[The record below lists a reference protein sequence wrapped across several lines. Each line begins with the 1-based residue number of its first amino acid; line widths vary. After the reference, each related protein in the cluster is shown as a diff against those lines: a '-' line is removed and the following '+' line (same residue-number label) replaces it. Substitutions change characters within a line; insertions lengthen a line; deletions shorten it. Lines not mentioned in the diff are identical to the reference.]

1 MDRRKE
7 EDQAKALGLIVLSA
21 LCLSYSGFQ
30 TYQGYSTDLGF
41 TNSLV
46 LSIILTSAMFV
57 LSMTLRIDIKRG
69 HSQNKIALVLSLYL
83 IAALFSFLGNFNSF
97 YKALMQDTVVREEI
111 QEKLLIIQKV
121 RSQVDD
127 TVRDPQVEKMKANVN
142 SLIEQ
147 FKSQLKNQLE
157 PGLGNKSEALL
168 VEIENN
174 LGQKLTRLKGNSN
187 SDASLD
193 VMAEQY
199 EVMVKRAIE
208 KSPLIAARGGFDRDQ
223 VRLDLNKKLDIVISD
238 LNKSAQEMTNSS
250 NSSREIAKSAIQA
263 AVSIYKEAGTQLK
276 RYDKN
281 ITIDENIRLKNTNLG
296 MISHTM
302 SSAFSNLGNVQT
314 WVAIILALLIE
325 LFVPALVFAL
335 TPRGTTGYDDSGH
348 SGIEHI

>member
-1 MDRRKE
+1 MDKRE

-21 LCLSYSGFQ
+21 LCLSYSGYQ

-69 HSQNKIALVLSLYL
+69 HSQNKIVLILSLYL
-83 IAALFSFLGNFNSF
+83 VAALFSFLGNFNSF
-97 YKALMQDTVVREEI
+97 YKALMQDMVVREEI
-111 QEKLLIIQKV
+111 QEKLVIIQKV

-127 TVRDPQVEKMKANVN
+127 TVRDPQVEKMKATVN

-157 PGLGNKSEALL
+157 PGLGNKAESIL

-174 LGQKLTRLKGNSN
+174 LGQKLTRLKGNN
-187 SDASLD
+187 TSDASLD
-193 VMAEQY
+193 LMAEQY

-223 VRLDLNKKLDIVISD
+223 VRLELNKKLDIVISD
-238 LNKSAQEMTNSS
+238 LNKSAQVMTNSS
-250 NSSREIAKSAIQA
+250 ESTRDIAKTAIQA
-263 AVSIYKEAGTQLK
+263 AVSMYKEAGAQLK

-281 ITIDENIRLKNTNLG
+281 IVIDENLRLKNSNLG

-325 LFVPALVFAL
+325 LFVPALVIAL
-335 TPRGTTGYDDSGH
+335 TPRGTDRHDDFGR